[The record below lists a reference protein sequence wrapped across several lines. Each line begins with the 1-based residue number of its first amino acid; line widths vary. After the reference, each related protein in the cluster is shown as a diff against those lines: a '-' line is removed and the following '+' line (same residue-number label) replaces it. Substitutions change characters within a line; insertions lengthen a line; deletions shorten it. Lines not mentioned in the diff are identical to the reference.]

1 MKAGSA
7 MTRTERTYYLVFG
20 SYTFAAFFIAPVY
33 PLFLLS
39 RSLDLFQMNAVLA
52 TYLVTS
58 FVFEVPT
65 GAFADRVGRKRSFL
79 LGCVVRMTAYVLYVR
94 VRCFSDCVQTEF
106 LDAVGTTLV
115 SGALDAWAVDGVREE
130 GDARPPDRLLAR
142 AQVLSRAMIIV
153 GGVACGYLAEWGF
166 ALTWFAAAAG
176 FGVSAV
182 LGALL
187 MRETARRHE
196 AGSPPSLGRAVLG
209 GLRVVR
215 GSPVL
220 RLLCVLSLAGAFAGF
235 PLHMLWQ
242 PRVQALTGLGPRVN
256 GWVLALLGL
265 ASLVGSALLPRL
277 LDRLDRHV
285 VLSAAAAWRAVTLGM
300 AAAATTVSPALAGL
314 VLQEVGSGLSEPVM
328 LAWVNEHVAA
338 ERRATVLSVRSA
350 FFTLGGATGLVTI
363 GLVARGAGI
372 PAAWAAS
379 AAVFALTLPAFLV
392 LGRVARW
399 PLGHAEVESVELR
412 AAKSTTPLV

>member
-1 MKAGSA
+1 

-39 RSLDLFQMNAVLA
+39 RGLDLFQMNAVLA

-79 LGCVVRMTAYVLYVR
+79 LGCVVRMAAYVLYVR
-94 VRCFSDCVQTEF
+94 VRGFVDCVEAEF
-106 LDAVGTTLV
+106 VDAVGTTLV
-115 SGALDAWAVDGVREE
+115 SGALEAWAVDGVRAE

-142 AQVLSRAMIIV
+142 AQVISRAMIVV
-153 GGVACGYLAEWGF
+153 GGVTCGYLAEWDF
-166 ALTWFAAAAG
+166 ALTWLAAAAG

-182 LGALL
+182 LGAVL
-187 MRETARRHE
+187 MREAPRRRAAE
-196 AGSPPSLGRAVLG
+196 ASPSLGRAMLA
-209 GLRVVR
+209 GLHAVR
-215 GSPVL
+215 GAPVL
-220 RLLCVLSLAGAFAGF
+220 RLLCLLSLAGAFAGF

-242 PRVQALTGLGPRVN
+242 PRVQAITGLGPRVN
-256 GWVLALLGL
+256 GWVLALLSL

-277 LDRLDRHV
+277 LERLDRHV
-285 VLSAAAAWRAVTLGM
+285 VLAAAAAWRTVTLGV
-300 AAAATTVSPALAGL
+300 AAAATTLSPALAGL

-328 LAWVNEHVAA
+328 VAWVNEQVAG

-350 FFTLGGATGLVTI
+350 FFTFGGAAGLVVI

-372 PAAWAAS
+372 PVAWAAS
-379 AAVFALTLPAFLV
+379 AAVFALTLPGFLV
-392 LGRVARW
+392 LGHVARRR
-399 PLGHAEVESVELR
+399 LGHVAAESVELR
-412 AAKSTTPLV
+412 AAKSATPLV